1 MIATA
6 AELRRVLEILSAY
19 RDAPL
24 NRATI
29 DLALRLA
36 RLTRMEAPYRDHHIM
51 FDHAHHNV
59 NNLHAR

>member
-1 MIATA
+1 MIATT
-6 AELRRVLEILSAY
+6 AELRAVLKILSAY

-36 RLTRMEAPYRDHHIM
+36 RLTRMEA
-51 FDHAHHNV
+51 AK
-59 NNLHAR
+59 